1 MFVAEVI
8 AATEYS
14 TNMTS
19 LYTLL
24 TVKKSA
30 TGNMEEN
37 KIFIALLEYVTEY
50 VSCSG
55 RDRMPKSK
63 YK

>member
-37 KIFIALLEYVTEY
+37 KIFIALLEY
-50 VSCSG
+50 
-55 RDRMPKSK
+55 D
-63 YK
+63 